1 MMMCRVRA
9 MMMAV
14 TMAVTMAMMKAMIM
28 MMMKKK
34 NGTAG
39 QLGAVMVCISK
50 TESPFSALTHTL
62 ALGCG
67 IVVTLHVALCN

>member
-1 MMMCRVRA
+1 MM
-9 MMMAV
+9 
-14 TMAVTMAMMKAMIM
+14 MAVTMAMMKAMIM

-50 TESPFSALTHTL
+50 TESPFSTLTHTHTL

-67 IVVTLHVALCN
+67 IVVTHSVLILGGVVQF